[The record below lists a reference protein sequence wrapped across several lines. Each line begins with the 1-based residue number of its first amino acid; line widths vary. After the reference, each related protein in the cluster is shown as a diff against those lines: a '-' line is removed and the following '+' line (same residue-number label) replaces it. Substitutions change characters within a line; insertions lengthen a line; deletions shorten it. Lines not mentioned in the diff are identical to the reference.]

1 MIRPGWDKK
10 YWLQSLITEKSTRW
24 TGVFRECLKD
34 WLAKNPL
41 SSSVSVQFFLLKPL
55 CPPLLTY
62 LERGDNCQEMELVQ
76 KMSFKDLEKEIMRV
90 KGLRTKFCFDQQLK
104 LEKRILEVASTWW
117 YWVSIVW
124 LWLALGGTG
133 SVRSVLTA
141 CVIYAFW
148 KYMIS

>member
-1 MIRPGWDKK
+1 MNRSVQRVLERLISKK
-10 YWLQSLITEKSTRW
+10 PFV
-24 TGVFRECLKD
+24 VFSFSPVSFSH
-34 WLAKNPL
+34 APL
-41 SSSVSVQFFLLKPL
+41 S
-55 CPPLLTY
+55 PPPLTY

-141 CVIYAFW
+141 CVIYAF
-148 KYMIS
+148 